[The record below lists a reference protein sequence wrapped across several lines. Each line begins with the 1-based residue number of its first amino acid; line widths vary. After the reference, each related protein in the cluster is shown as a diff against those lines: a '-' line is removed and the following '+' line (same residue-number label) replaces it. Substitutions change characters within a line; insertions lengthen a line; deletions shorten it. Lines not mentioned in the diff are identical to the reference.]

1 MLKDTELQPN
11 WKKKYSTRFQ
21 KQKTPPTSTVSFKMA
36 GSRPVSLLAHPVHHE
51 NPSTGHYQDGQAATT
66 KKRSPVQ
73 SVLYSTFMPI
83 SCGAADHR
91 EAQIHPLILF
101 SAT

>member
-1 MLKDTELQPN
+1 MFYKISETE
-11 WKKKYSTRFQ
+11 
-21 KQKTPPTSTVSFKMA
+21 TPPTSTVSFKMP

-91 EAQIHPLILF
+91 EAQIHPLSSF
-101 SAT
+101 FQRPDANR